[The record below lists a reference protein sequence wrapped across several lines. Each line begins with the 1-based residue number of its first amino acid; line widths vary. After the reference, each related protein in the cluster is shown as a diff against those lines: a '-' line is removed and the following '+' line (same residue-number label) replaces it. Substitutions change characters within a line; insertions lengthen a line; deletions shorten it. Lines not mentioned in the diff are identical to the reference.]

1 MTTSSRASRGTAVVT
16 GGARGFGHE
25 IARRLVARGHTVLI
39 TDIDA
44 AVHEAAD
51 RLGATGL
58 VADARRPEDHRK
70 VAAAA
75 AERGRLT
82 VWVNNAGIGRAGKP
96 WEQSDEEVIATV
108 EANLLG
114 VIHGSRVAVDAM
126 RTSGGHIVNIASMSG
141 LGPVPGLSVYAA
153 TKAGVVNFTSSLQ
166 GELDLER
173 IPVRVHALCPH
184 AADTALV
191 RGVQSQGDS
200 AILFSQRRLLTPAA
214 VADAAVA
221 LLDGKR
227 IVRSMPAHWAALS
240 RVGAVVPTVGLKGL
254 ATLRALGERR
264 RRTS

>member
-1 MTTSSRASRGTAVVT
+1 MTSSSRGTAVVT

-25 IARRLVARGHTVLI
+25 IARRLVARGHDMIV

-44 AVHEAAD
+44 DAVGPAAD
-51 RLGATGL
+51 AIGATAI
-58 VADARRPEDHRK
+58 VADARRVEDHRK

-75 AERGRLT
+75 AERGPLT
-82 VWVNNAGIGRAGKP
+82 VWVNNAGVARVGKP
-96 WEQSDEEVIATV
+96 WEQSDEDVTLTV

-114 VIHGSRVAVDAM
+114 VIHGSRVAIDAM
-126 RTSGGHIVNIASMSG
+126 RAHGGHVVNIASMSG

-153 TKAGVVNFTSSLQ
+153 TKAGVVNFTASLQ

-191 RGVQSQGDS
+191 RNAQGSADS
-200 AILFSQRRLLTPAA
+200 AILFSQRSLLTPAA

-227 IVRSMPAHWAALS
+227 IVKSLPVHWAALS
-240 RVGAVVPTVGLKGL
+240 RIGAVVPTVGLPTL
-254 ATLRALGERR
+254 AALRALGERR
-264 RRTS
+264 RRTQ